1 MCFHLCQIG
10 QEKLRDSLLPVRRER
25 KTGGGGG
32 RGEENQREGGGGGR
46 AGREGETLVKIFLEH
61 RTNSVHLGF
70 GELDNILC
78 TAPK

>member
-1 MCFHLCQIG
+1 MCFSLCQVE
-10 QEKLRDSLLPVRRER
+10 QESLTDSSGWERRRER
-25 KTGGGGG
+25 QERK
-32 RGEENQREGGGGGR
+32 RGEGRRREGKEEGR
-46 AGREGETLVKIFLEH
+46 AGREGETLVKIFLVH

>member
-1 MCFHLCQIG
+1 ML
-10 QEKLRDSLLPVRRER
+10 LSLPGRTREPYRLLWLGEEERKRGEGRRREV
-25 KTGGGGG
+25 K
-32 RGEENQREGGGGGR
+32 EEGR
-46 AGREGETLVKIFLEH
+46 AGREGETLVKIFLVH